1 MGISFIH
8 LSDIHF
14 CKSSGTSVDID
25 ADLRNAVL
33 TDIKYNATENLQD
46 VIGILVGGDVAFS
59 AQNNQYQQ
67 AKNFLKEMTDCL
79 GINEKN
85 IYCVPGNH
93 DVNQAIIK
101 ESTVIQN
108 IQSEIENAGTL
119 DAADNL
125 LEKYITDPV
134 TPNLLFNPFEE
145 YNNFAAQYGCNI
157 YDEKP
162 VWTEEFLLNYGMKL
176 KLRGMNSC
184 VISSHKDHLK
194 DHTYDS
200 VRKMIVGQYQLPK
213 YEEDVTW
220 VTICHHPVEFW
231 KFVDEIQSRL
241 DKRVDIQLYGH
252 MHQQA
257 IDASPERLVINAGA
271 TQPTRGNDWS
281 PRYNWI
287 SFDCE
292 KIDEDRLI
300 KVKVFPRVLSKDRD
314 RFECD
319 FENCSENTNYFAYT
333 LNIDEKRRKN
343 LQDNEKGVKQTY
355 KKEIDNQIIPQGI
368 AKEIVYNF
376 FQLSYI
382 HQSEV
387 LTELK
392 LFRNEYAG
400 KRYMD
405 LIETIIEDAKDRNC
419 LNQMDSLIKKKL

>member
-14 CKSSGTSVDID
+14 SKLSGTSIDID

-33 TDIKYNATENLQD
+33 TDIKYNVKENLQD
-46 VIGILVGGDVAFS
+46 VTGILVGGDVAFS
-59 AQNNQYQQ
+59 AQNNQYKQ
-67 AKNFLKEMTDCL
+67 AKEFLKELTDCL

-108 IQSEIENAGTL
+108 VQSEIENAGTL
-119 DAADNL
+119 DVADNM
-125 LEKYITDPV
+125 LEKYLSDPV
-134 TPNLLFNPFEE
+134 IPNLLFNPLEE
-145 YNNFAAQYGCNI
+145 YNNFAALYGCNI
-157 YDEKP
+157 NGEKP
-162 VWTEEFLLNYGMKL
+162 VWTGEFSLNYGMRL

-184 VISSHKDHLK
+184 VISSHKDHA
-194 DHTYDS
+194 YDS

-213 YEEDVTW
+213 YEDNVTW
-220 VTICHHPVEFW
+220 VSICHHPVDFW
-231 KFVDEIQSRL
+231 KFYDEIQPRL
-241 DKRVDIQLYGH
+241 DKRIDIQLYGH

-287 SFDCE
+287 SFGCE
-292 KIDEDRLI
+292 KTDRDRWI

-319 FENCSENTNYFAYT
+319 YENCSENTNHFLYT
-333 LNIDEKRRKN
+333 LNVDEKRRKN
-343 LQDNEKGVKQTY
+343 LQDNARYVEPTSV
-355 KKEIDNQIIPQGI
+355 KEIDSQRIPQGI

-382 HQSEV
+382 HQTEV
-387 LTELK
+387 LTELE

-400 KRYMD
+400 QRYIN
-405 LIETIIEDAKDRNC
+405 LIETIIEDAKVQNC
-419 LNQMDSLIKKKL
+419 LERMDLLIKQKL

>member
-184 VISSHKDHLK
+184 VISSHRDH
-194 DHTYDS
+194 DNGS

-213 YEEDVTW
+213 YEENVTW
-220 VTICHHPVEFW
+220 VSICHHPVVFW

-292 KIDEDRLI
+292 KIDGDRII

-319 FENCSENTNYFAYT
+319 VENCSENTNFFPYT
-333 LNIDEKRRKN
+333 LNVDEKRRKN
-343 LQDNEKGVKQTY
+343 LHDNESRIRHINE
-355 KKEIDNQIIPQGI
+355 KEIDSQVIPQGI

-376 FQLSYI
+376 FQLSYVC
-382 HQSEV
+382 QSEV

-400 KRYMD
+400 KRYID
-405 LIETIIEDAKDRNC
+405 LIEKIIEDAKEKNC
-419 LNQMDSLIKKKL
+419 LNQMDLLIKKKL

>member
-14 CKSSGTSVDID
+14 CKSSGTSIDID

-33 TDIKYNATENLQD
+33 TDIKYNVKENLQD
-46 VIGILVGGDVAFS
+46 VTGILVGGDVAFS
-59 AQNNQYQQ
+59 AQNNQYKQ
-67 AKNFLKEMTDCL
+67 AKEFLKELTDCL

-108 IQSEIENAGTL
+108 VQSEIENAGTL
-119 DAADNL
+119 DVADNM
-125 LEKYITDPV
+125 LEKYLSDPV
-134 TPNLLFNPFEE
+134 IPNLLFNPLEE
-145 YNNFAAQYGCNI
+145 YNNFAALYGCNI
-157 YDEKP
+157 NGEKP
-162 VWTEEFLLNYGMKL
+162 VWTGEFSLNYGMRL

-184 VISSHKDHLK
+184 VISSHK

-213 YEEDVTW
+213 YEDNVTW
-220 VTICHHPVEFW
+220 VSICHHPVDFWEF
-231 KFVDEIQSRL
+231 FDEIQPRL
-241 DKRVDIQLYGH
+241 DKRIDIQLYGH

-287 SFDCE
+287 SFECE
-292 KIDEDRLI
+292 KIGRDRWI

-319 FENCSENTNYFAYT
+319 YENCSENTNHFLYT
-333 LNIDEKRRKN
+333 LNVDEKRRKN
-343 LQDNEKGVKQTY
+343 LQDNARHVEPTSV
-355 KKEIDNQIIPQGI
+355 KEIDSQRIPQGI

-382 HQSEV
+382 HQTEV
-387 LTELK
+387 LTELE

-400 KRYMD
+400 QRYVN
-405 LIETIIEDAKDRNC
+405 LIETIIEDAKVQNC
-419 LNQMDSLIKKKL
+419 LERMDLLIKQKL

>member
-14 CKSSGTSVDID
+14 SKLSGTSIDID

-33 TDIKYNATENLQD
+33 ADIKYNLRENLQD
-46 VIGILVGGDVAFS
+46 VVGILVGGDVAFS
-59 AQNNQYQQ
+59 AQKNQYKQ
-67 AKNFLKEMTDCL
+67 AKEFLKELTDCL

-101 ESTVIQN
+101 ESTVIHN
-108 IQSEIENAGTL
+108 VQSEIENAGTL
-119 DAADNL
+119 DVADNM
-125 LEKYITDPV
+125 LEKYLSDPII
-134 TPNLLFNPFEE
+134 PNLLFNPLEE
-145 YNNFAAQYGCNI
+145 YNNFAALYGCNI
-157 YDEKP
+157 NGEKP
-162 VWTEEFLLNYGMKL
+162 VWTEEFTLNHGMNL

-184 VISSHKDHLK
+184 VISSHKDHA
-194 DHTYDS
+194 YDS

-213 YEEDVTW
+213 YEDDVTW
-220 VTICHHPVEFW
+220 VSICHHPVDFW
-231 KFVDEIQSRL
+231 KFFDEIQPRL
-241 DKRVDIQLYGH
+241 DKRIDIQLYGH

-257 IDASPERLVINAGA
+257 IDVTPERLVINAGA
-271 TQPTRGNDWS
+271 TQPTRGSDWS

-287 SFDCE
+287 SFECE
-292 KIDEDRLI
+292 KIDGDRWI
-300 KVKVFPRVLSKDRD
+300 KVKVYPRVLSKDRD

-319 FENCSENTNYFAYT
+319 HENCSENTNHFLYA

-343 LQDNEKGVKQTY
+343 LQDNSGQIELLNI
-355 KKEIDNQIIPQGI
+355 KETDSQRIPQGL

-382 HQSEV
+382 HQTEV
-387 LTELK
+387 LTELE

-400 KRYMD
+400 QKYIN
-405 LIETIIEDAKDRNC
+405 LIETIIEDAEVKNC
-419 LNQMDSLIKKKL
+419 LEQMDLLIKQKL